1 MNSVVKRIMHL
12 LFGLSIFSTLGYLIY
27 YIIFVDDKEKQY
39 QEIFQRFCTLNDA
52 FTSSLVLFGFLF
64 ALFIYLVN
72 QKVLPSKNILWI
84 IENIPDFL
92 PFKHSIKNYFKQFIK
107 KEYKIIV
114 LLRTIDEKNYEWVLN
129 QISAYN
135 TIMNNNHQ
143 LSSKKTD
150 IEFLFV
156 NKYTDEIK
164 TLIHELNT
172 NQYNYILI
180 SSLSAIFKD
189 AILARK
195 ELSEEKKINIQIIG
209 ALSSI
214 NDSEIQK
221 IINNDDNII
230 RVFPPDYDEA
240 KTAMEFLFS
249 KVKNCIC
256 ANENCDFHGQKNN
269 IIIIHNG
276 TYGRAVRNQCEF
288 YFKDEFEKINLNTSN
303 AISATELKSSIQ
315 FHSFDYTSHEKL
327 LCDETKS
334 ESFESRLKEWSDA
347 ENYFYIIGYEPNI
360 SHILEHL
367 NEKLEQNPKL
377 KFSLLFSG
385 TSSMNTWKN
394 SIKKTLKKLSNLK
407 NSLPQNCYH
416 LNLDS
421 VNKINSSK
429 PMDRLNLSIK
439 HYLINKENRE
449 ANIYEEMTEIFKNKK
464 HIYEVEN
471 IMESFWKDK
480 KNYITTFT
488 TDSIHIALYA
498 IEHDSNL
505 LISKYNVL
513 KNHGRKTE
521 ILVNGD
527 SINQY
532 RVKKLN

>member
-1 MNSVVKRIMHL
+1 MRRIRL
-12 LFGLSIFSTLGYLIY
+12 LFGLSLFSALGYAIY
-27 YIIFVDDKEKQY
+27 YIIFTKNKDYPELLKS
-39 QEIFQRFCTLNDA
+39 FCTLNDT
-52 FTSSLVLFGFLF
+52 FTSALFLFGFVF

-72 QKVLPSKNILWI
+72 QKVIPPKNMIWVI
-84 IENIPDFL
+84 DHIPDFL
-92 PFKHSIKNYFKQFIK
+92 PFKHTLQNYFKKLIK

-114 LLRTIDEKNYEWVLN
+114 LIRTLDEKNYEWVLN

-135 TIMNNNHQ
+135 NIMNHNIQ
-143 LSSKKTD
+143 LSSKETN

-164 TLIHELNT
+164 MLIQELNT
-172 NQYNYILI
+172 NQYNHILI

-189 AILARK
+189 AILARENLPHK
-195 ELSEEKKINIQIIG
+195 TKKNIQIIG

-214 NDSEIQK
+214 NDKEIQK
-221 IINNDDNII
+221 IIDNDDNII

-256 ANENCDFHGQKNN
+256 ANVDCNLHGQKNN

-276 TYGRAVRNQCEF
+276 TYGRAVRDQCEF
-288 YFKDEFEKINLNTSN
+288 YFKNEFKKINLNTSN
-303 AISATELKSSIQ
+303 AISATSLSASIK

-327 LCDETKS
+327 LCDKTKS
-334 ESFESRLKEWSDA
+334 ESFDSSLKEWSDA

-367 NEKLEQNPKL
+367 NEKLDQNPEL
-377 KFSLLFSG
+377 NFSLLFSG
-385 TSSMNTWKN
+385 TASMDTWKK
-394 SIKKTLKKLSNLK
+394 SIKNTLKKSHNLQ
-407 NSLPQNCYH
+407 NALAQNCYH
-416 LNLDS
+416 MNLDS
-421 VNKINSSK
+421 VNKINSIK
-429 PMDRLNLSIK
+429 PNNTLNLPIK
-439 HYLINKENRE
+439 HYLVDEKNKE

-471 IMESFWKDK
+471 IMESFWRDK
-480 KNYITTFT
+480 NNYITTFT
-488 TDSIHIALYA
+488 TDSIRIALYT
-498 IEHDSNL
+498 I
-505 LISKYNVL
+505 KYNVL
-513 KNHGRKTE
+513 KNNGRKTD

-532 RVKKLN
+532 RVKQLK